1 MNTFIIN
8 GEKHEID
15 ADPDMPLLW
24 VLRDLVGYTGTKF
37 GCGIGLCG
45 VCTVHIDGDPVRSCL
60 MPASAAAGKD
70 IVTIEAIGSDPV
82 GGIVQE
88 AWIEEGVPQCGF
100 CQTGQV
106 MSATAL
112 LKVNPSPDDDAIEQ
126 HMSGNL
132 CRCGTYNRIKTAIN
146 SASDKLK
153 EASK

>member
-1 MNTFIIN
+1 MITFIIN
-8 GEKHEID
+8 GEKHELD

-37 GCGIGLCG
+37 GCGVGLCG
-45 VCTVHIDGDPVRSCL
+45 ACTVHIDGDPVRSCL

-70 IVTIEAIGSDPV
+70 ITTIEAIGSDPL
-82 GGIVQE
+82 GRIVQE
-88 AWIEEGVPQCGF
+88 AWVEEGVPQCGY

-112 LKVNPSPDDDAIEQ
+112 LKVNPSPDEDTIEQ

-146 SASDKLK
+146 SASNKLK